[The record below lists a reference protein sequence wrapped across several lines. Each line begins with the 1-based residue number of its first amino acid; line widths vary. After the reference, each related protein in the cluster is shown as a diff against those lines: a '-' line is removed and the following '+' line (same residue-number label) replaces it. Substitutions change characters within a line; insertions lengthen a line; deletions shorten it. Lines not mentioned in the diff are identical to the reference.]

1 MRFVVDTNILI
12 SGLIKDS
19 VTRKI
24 LLSDKFEFYHPE
36 ILLEELNKHIPEIA
50 KKARKDEKDINQL
63 IKIFRENLLSVSID
77 EYEQN
82 LDKANDI
89 IGSIDEKDVAFIA
102 LALATKNN
110 GIWTNDKH
118 FRKQDK
124 VKVVSTWDM
133 MNLLQ
138 IASEKDD
145 YT

>member
-1 MRFVVDTNILI
+1 MRFIVDTNILI

-145 YT
+145 

>member
-1 MRFVVDTNILI
+1 MRFIVDTNILI

-89 IGSIDEKDVAFIA
+89 IGSIE
-102 LALATKNN
+102 
-110 GIWTNDKH
+110 
-118 FRKQDK
+118 RKM
-124 VKVVSTWDM
+124 WH
-133 MNLLQ
+133 L
-138 IASEKDD
+138 
-145 YT
+145 

>member
-1 MRFVVDTNILI
+1 MRFIVDTNILI

-63 IKIFRENLLSVSID
+63 INIFRENLLSVSID

-133 MNLLQ
+133 MKLLQ

-145 YT
+145 

>member
-1 MRFVVDTNILI
+1 MRFIVDTNILI

-63 IKIFRENLLSVSID
+63 INIFRENLLSVSID

-118 FRKQDK
+118 FMKQDK

-145 YT
+145 

>member
-1 MRFVVDTNILI
+1 MRFIVDTNILI